1 MIKTETIKY
10 GDAANNFVGKICFDA
25 DFQEPRPGILV
36 VHTIRG
42 CTDFEIEKAAELAK
56 SGYVGFAVDM
66 YGNGRNSENSEEARP
81 WMNEL
86 NENRNLLRERIL
98 LAFETLKKHPKV
110 DKAKTGAIGFCFGGK
125 CVLDLVRSGT
135 EINGVVS
142 FHGVYDKPPFKE
154 NSPINSAVL
163 VLHGWDDPLNTPTQT
178 VKLAE
183 ELTERKA
190 DWQILSFGNTGH
202 AFTNPKADS
211 PEQGLFFNKTA
222 DKRAWIAMKYFFE
235 EIFQEKAQLNKL
247 RFFLKYSFAE

>member
-1 MIKTETIKY
+1 MIKTEIIKY
-10 GDAANNFVGKICFDA
+10 SNETTNFIGKICFNE
-25 DFQEPRPGILV
+25 DFQKPRPGILV

-42 CTDFEIEKAAELAK
+42 CTDFEIDKATELAK
-56 SGYVGFAVDM
+56 LGYVGFAVDM
-66 YGNGRNSENSEEARP
+66 YGNGRRSENSEEARP

-98 LAFETLKKHPKV
+98 LALETLKKHPKV

-125 CVLDLVRSGT
+125 CVLDLARANGKVC
-135 EINGVVS
+135 GVVS
-142 FHGVYDKPPFKE
+142 FHGVYDKPPFEE
-154 NSPINSAVL
+154 NSPIIPSVL
-163 VLHGWDDPLNTPTQT
+163 VLHGWNDLLNTPTQT
-178 VKLAE
+178 VKIAE

-190 DWQILSFGNTGH
+190 DWQILSFGHTGH

-235 EIFQEKAQLNKL
+235 EIFQQKSAT
-247 RFFLKYSFAE
+247 